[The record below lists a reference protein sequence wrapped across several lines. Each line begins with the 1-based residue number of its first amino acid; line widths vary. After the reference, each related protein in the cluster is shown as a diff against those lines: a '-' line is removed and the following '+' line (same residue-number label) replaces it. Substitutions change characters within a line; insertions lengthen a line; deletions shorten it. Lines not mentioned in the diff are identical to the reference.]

1 MPSGFGTLITDAF
14 GKFND
19 ISKGAFDAYSIKHQ
33 GEYDP
38 GFSKLLEEGFHGAAK
53 DVMKKFGVREDQLE
67 TFGTNRW
74 TDKVIETIEDMT
86 FDLVATGGAL
96 ATEAGPLGAAVALI
110 ASTSAPFIR
119 EYWQEIK
126 DSFSKISPQSAYKAG
141 QWVAIDNGKTA
152 AIRGLHNVL
161 DDEEFNRRRMYG
173 GGFLDGG
180 HPNILEEDV
189 EFEENYSTGFYLGDG
204 GEKDTITVFNLLSSL
219 DEERNLREVRPLES
233 EKAATLDNNE
243 VWSEIRLL
251 RFEDER
257 TDLLR
262 NTVVTDPG
270 SQVIYNN
277 LPYHVIE
284 ANSHLIRIE
293 NSNGVQQT
301 VDISD
306 LKPGLRSHNNSWNYT
321 PREIS
326 SFEAGEK
333 ATFSQGDFVWIP
345 ALAVISRKYDFCT
358 RQLACIQHLEG
369 EEWVGFT
376 AIDGTVVSET
386 IGSPSVRGVSDDLN
400 EMLAS
405 SKIMQTFKDAVVRG
419 HDVKRLAPGGRR
431 EMVQL
436 CLGHTPLDLHTEQKK
451 PAWRE
456 RATAWLEKEDLLML
470 SAAEKALGR
479 FETKAGDGGL
489 KEEIDTTNEM
499 KDLGILPSQ
508 KVTTGETP
516 PDNPIWAG
524 VLVVGGAAAYFL
536 MRL

>member
-67 TFGTNRW
+67 TFGTEKW

>member
-14 GKFND
+14 GKLND

-67 TFGTNRW
+67 TFGTEKW

-173 GGFLDGG
+173 SGFLDGG

-479 FETKAGDGGL
+479 FETKAGGGGL